1 MPEKMKL
8 KYIISSILFIT
19 AVLFGGCDL
28 NINEDPN
35 NPSTVPES
43 QLLTAVEIDLAGA
56 VGTSVGGLSGYTSAM
71 AHQMFQ
77 RGSTHQDY
85 DLQGTD
91 FEVITPWNILYSRLL
106 TDIRQIQALAI
117 AKEGEENWHYAGVAQ
132 IIKAYAFSILVDVWG
147 DVPFSEANLGA
158 EVRAP
163 KYDQGSAIY
172 PQIFAMID
180 EGMANL
186 DKSSLLSPGAD
197 DLIYNGDLIKWKKFA
212 RTLKLKLYNQIRMVQ
227 DVSSE
232 VNALLQDES
241 LLIGPDDDFE
251 FPYGNVVSPMTRNPG
266 YQQEYT
272 PGGAYYYINPFFFEI
287 MNGQNTFFPQEG
299 NLYEGIADPRI
310 PYYFYNQLAPGQD
323 AENPTAYKN
332 GEFVSIYMFSF
343 NIDPN
348 EGFDQS
354 SSQTVAGLYP
364 LGGKYDDGAGG
375 IASFNGAGDVSQR
388 MLTYFARLYIQAEL
402 AIAGVTSQDPK
413 ALLELAMDASFDKV
427 DEVAAAAGAPLLATA
442 DVDSYKTAVLALY
455 DAADDETKL
464 RHIMTQKWIASY
476 GFGIDSY
483 SDIRRTG
490 FPLIHD
496 GNTDNLNVTQ
506 RTRDYPLSYPWKS
519 DDLDVNANAPK
530 QKNIRTANV
539 FWDAN

>member
-1 MPEKMKL
+1 MKL
-8 KYIISSILFIT
+8 KYIISSVLFIT
-19 AVLFGGCDL
+19 VFLLGGCDL

-35 NPSTVPES
+35 NPATVPES
-43 QLLTAVEIDLAGA
+43 QLLSAVEIDLAGA
-56 VGTSVGGLSGYTSAM
+56 LGSSVGGLSGYTSAM

-77 RGSTHQDY
+77 RGNTHQDY

-106 TDIRQIQALAI
+106 TDIRQIQTLAT
-117 AKEGEENWHYAGVAQ
+117 AEEGNENWHYVGISQ
-132 IIKAYAFSILVDVWG
+132 IIKAYVNSILVDIWG
-147 DVPFSEANLGA
+147 DVPYSEANLGA
-158 EVRAP
+158 AVRAP

-186 DKSSLLSPGAD
+186 DKSSPLSPGAD
-197 DLIYNGDLIKWKKFA
+197 DIIYNGDLTKWKKFA
-212 RTLKLKLYNQIRMVQ
+212 RTLKLKLYNQIRLVQ
-227 DVSSE
+227 DVSTE

-241 LLIGPDDDFE
+241 LLIGPGDDFE

-272 PGGAYYYINPFFFEI
+272 PGGSFYYINPFFFEI
-287 MNGQNTFFPQEG
+287 LNGQNTFFPDEG
-299 NLYEGIADPRI
+299 NLYEGVADPRI

-323 AENPTAYKN
+323 AENPTAYRN
-332 GEFVSIYMFSF
+332 GDFVSIYMFSF

-348 EGFDQS
+348 EGFDQA

-364 LGGKYDDGAGG
+364 LGGRYDDGIGG
-375 IASFNGAGDVSQR
+375 ISSFNGAGDVAQR

-402 AIAGVTSQDPK
+402 ALEGVTSQDPK
-413 ALLELAMDASFDKV
+413 ALLEAAMDASFAKV
-427 DEVAAAAGAPLLATA
+427 DEIASAAGAPMLTTA
-442 DVDSYKTAVLALY
+442 DVDDYKTAVLALY

-483 SDIRRTG
+483 NDIRRTG

-496 GNTDNLNVTQ
+496 GNTDNLGVTQ
-506 RTRDYPLSYPWKS
+506 RLRDYPLSFPWKS
-519 DDLDVNANAPK
+519 DDLDVNANSPS